1 MYFTFHFKYKE
12 NNFLINPSVYLWV
25 TKFSVKMK
33 KICLKIFLINYAI
46 VLNLNENENEEDF
59 FINSPFLQKKSS
71 WKPLKERNNYNI
83 SFLFP
88 C

>member
-1 MYFTFHFKYKE
+1 
-12 NNFLINPSVYLWV
+12 
-25 TKFSVKMK
+25 MK

-46 VLNLNENENEEDF
+46 VLNLNENEVDVF
-59 FINSPFLQKKSS
+59 MNSPFLQKKSS

-83 SFLFP
+83 SFVFA

>member
-25 TKFSVKMK
+25 TKFSLKMK

-59 FINSPFLQKKSS
+59 FYKFTFFTEKKFLETLKRKK
-71 WKPLKERNNYNI
+71 
-83 SFLFP
+83 
-88 C
+88 